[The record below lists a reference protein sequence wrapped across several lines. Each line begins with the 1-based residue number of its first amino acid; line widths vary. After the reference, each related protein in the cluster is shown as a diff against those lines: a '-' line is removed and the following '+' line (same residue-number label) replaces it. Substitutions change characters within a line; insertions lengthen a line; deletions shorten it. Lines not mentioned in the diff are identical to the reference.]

1 MGATGGSAHG
11 GASPPVNS
19 AGSGCHLGPKAQ
31 VSPGRRLR
39 NFVLF
44 LRHFPTFVRS
54 PSQSPHPF
62 QVLRLRFSFHVSI
75 LASPRI
81 SPPLLPS
88 VSLSFLPLR
97 FLQFYPLRFP
107 LMCARIILFP
117 LRTCISS
124 APISLSPSFPPV
136 TPIYL
141 PRPLRPQTLQPFP
154 EILSFLG
161 STASVSRL
169 GFCGPRVA
177 PKRPHTT
184 PPERQRTQGYGW
196 LINISPIL
204 PQFTGNKGL

>member
-1 MGATGGSAHG
+1 M
-11 GASPPVNS
+11 
-19 AGSGCHLGPKAQ
+19 
-31 VSPGRRLR
+31 
-39 NFVLF
+39 LF
-44 LRHFPTFVRS
+44 LRHFPTPERS
-54 PSQSPHPF
+54 PPLSPHPF

-75 LASPRI
+75 LTSPRV

-88 VSLSFLPLR
+88 VSLGFLPLPCVR
-97 FLQFYPLRFP
+97 FSPPRSPLPRPRF
-107 LMCARIILFP
+107 IFFP
-117 LRTCISS
+117 LRACISS

-154 EILSFLG
+154 ETLSFLG